1 MVPRPQVLADESLIH
16 SGTQKGKP
24 VCLVSAFSNKL
35 QLLLMLSEYGAL
47 QENRSPSSP
56 GLGGDPDDPSKHH
69 DNGIPWC
76 RAASLSSVPGSDK
89 EAWLPSAVGVGE
101 WELGS
106 GGCLQNWFRKLIP
119 SKVPLHSRSLQPLQV
134 KGSLWCGWPHYCL
147 RQPMLNGGN
156 LTPGE
161 ITNCCVC
168 AHIHSWQFPWSAKV
182 VFRDFCFTA
191 TLAAEW
197 EVVLDHRGE
206 AGEEQV
212 QPPLPTQPHPNVL
225 VLAPPRI
232 PPWRSHIEAT
242 LTSPR
247 CLYSVVNLTLNYQH
261 IFLKEKYTGNPQKE
275 RKGIL
280 RLWYI
285 LWLLF
290 WNGKAHEMTNVWPMF
305 YLGLWG
311 SQASTPHHPHT
322 LHHQPARFIHPTTS
336 SQPLSP
342 KK

>member
-1 MVPRPQVLADESLIH
+1 MESPDV
-16 SGTQKGKP
+16 GQP
-24 VCLVSAFSNKL
+24 AFHL
-35 QLLLMLSEYGAL
+35 
-47 QENRSPSSP
+47 SP
-56 GLGGDPDDPSKHH
+56 GVTRRPGFLQQGG
-69 DNGIPWC
+69 
-76 RAASLSSVPGSDK
+76 
-89 EAWLPSAVGVGE
+89 
-101 WELGS
+101 LGS
-106 GGCLQNWFRKLIP
+106 GSWDQGVVCRTDLGNWYPPKCPFIL
-119 SKVPLHSRSLQPLQV
+119 RSLQPVQV

-147 RQPMLNGGN
+147 LQPMLNGGN

-168 AHIHSWQFPWSAKV
+168 ARIYSWQFPWRAKV
-182 VFRDFCFTA
+182 VFRDFCFTD

-247 CLYSVVNLTLNYQH
+247 CLHSVVNLTLNSQH

-275 RKGIL
+275 RKDIL

-290 WNGKAHEMTNVWPMF
+290 WNGKAHEMTDVWPMF
-305 YLGLWG
+305 CLGLWG